1 MLRSVQSN
9 FMVTPIDQTDHRPRP
24 SVPTL
29 IGNGGH
35 IVSFARIRLL
45 FGAHGLASGFL
56 LPFPV
61 LLLSSK
67 GVDAATIGLVLGAA
81 AFVSM
86 LSFPVWGLLA
96 DGPLGRERSVVL
108 SGLLAAAA
116 GVSIIL
122 AGSDVTLMAIC
133 IVLAWVGMAAWSPI
147 TDAMA
152 LAVLGDRS
160 GAYGRF
166 RAWTS
171 MGWAVA
177 AISGGFAYALV
188 GPDMLLTLFVAG
200 SLGVAA
206 FAFRPRQTRRGR
218 HANTHRPRLLTELRA
233 ALVAAPVLLPI
244 LLALFLETLGNNAA
258 NAMIPL
264 RILDVGGGAIIVGFA
279 AAAPAIVEVPLFP
292 STGPMI
298 ARMGLR
304 RFYVLGLL
312 IAAATLVFVAVVSD
326 PGLVA
331 ISRGV
336 DGVSYVLRYAGIV
349 VIIGAILPA
358 SLRATGQSLAWLV
371 GGGISAVIAGPLA
384 GAMYAS
390 LGGGLLFATCA
401 ALVLAGAAVAWWALR
416 GPAFQ
421 VPAGRERTSG
431 EPDGA
436 AEGSGA

>member
-1 MLRSVQSN
+1 M
-9 FMVTPIDQTDHRPRP
+9 
-24 SVPTL
+24 
-29 IGNGGH
+29 
-35 IVSFARIRLL
+35 SFARIRML

-61 LLLSSK
+61 LLLTSK
-67 GVDAATIGLVLGAA
+67 GMDAATIGLVLGAA

-96 DGPLGRERSVVL
+96 DGSLGRERSVVL
-108 SGLLAAAA
+108 SGLLAALA
-116 GVSIIL
+116 GVCIIL
-122 AGSDVTLMAIC
+122 AGSDVTLMSIC

-152 LAVLGDRS
+152 LAALGDRS

-171 MGWAVA
+171 MGWAVS
-177 AISGGFAYALV
+177 AIAGGFAYALV
-188 GPDMLLTLFVAG
+188 GPDLLLSLFVAS

-206 FAFRPRQTRRGR
+206 FAYRPRPTRKGR
-218 HANTHRPRLLTELRA
+218 HVTAHRPRLLTELRS
-233 ALVAAPVLLPI
+233 ALATAPVLLPI

-258 NAMIPL
+258 NAMMPL
-264 RILDVGGGAIIVGFA
+264 RILDIGGGAIIVGFA

-292 STGPMI
+292 VTGPMI
-298 ARMGLR
+298 ARLGLR

-312 IAAATLVFVAVVSD
+312 IAAATLMFVSVVSD

-331 ISRGV
+331 ISKGV

-349 VIIGAILPA
+349 IIIGVILPP

-371 GGGISAVIAGPLA
+371 GAGLSAVIAGPLA
-384 GAMYAS
+384 GVMYGS
-390 LGGGLLFATCA
+390 LGSGLFVACA
-401 ALVLAGAAVAWWALR
+401 LLVLLGAAVAWWALR
-416 GPAFQ
+416 GPTFQ
-421 VPAGRERTSG
+421 A
-431 EPDGA
+431 A
-436 AEGSGA
+436 AEQGQTTAGSITA

>member
-1 MLRSVQSN
+1 
-9 FMVTPIDQTDHRPRP
+9 
-24 SVPTL
+24 
-29 IGNGGH
+29 
-35 IVSFARIRLL
+35 VSFARIRLL

-61 LLLSSK
+61 LLLSSR

-86 LSFPVWGLLA
+86 LAFPAWGLLA

-108 SGLLAAAA
+108 SGLIAA
-116 GVSIIL
+116 L
-122 AGSDVTLMAIC
+122 AGTCILLSGSNVTFMSAG
-133 IVLAWVGMAAWSPI
+133 IVVAWVGMAAWAPI

-152 LAVLGDRS
+152 LAALGDRS

-171 MGWAVA
+171 LGWAVA
-177 AISGGFAYALV
+177 ATMGGFAYALV
-188 GPDMLLTLFVAG
+188 GPELLLVLYIASAMG
-200 SLGVAA
+200 LAV
-206 FAFRPRQTRRGR
+206 FAFRPRHVRMGR
-218 HANTHRPRLLTELRA
+218 HVAARRSPLLRELRS
-233 ALVAAPVLLPI
+233 ALVTAPVLLPI

-264 RILDVGGGAIIVGFA
+264 RILDVGGGAIIIGVA
-279 AAAPAIVEVPLFP
+279 AAAPAMVETPLFP

-298 ARMGLR
+298 ARLGLR

-312 IAAATLVFVAVVSD
+312 ISTATLAFVALVSD

-331 ISRGV
+331 VSRGV

-349 VIIGAILPA
+349 LIIGAILPP
-358 SLRATGQSLAWLV
+358 SLRATGQSMAWLV

-384 GAMYAS
+384 GATYER
-390 LGGGLLFATCA
+390 LGGGVLFASCA
-401 ALVLAGAAVAWWALR
+401 MLVLSGAAVAWWALR
-416 GPAFQ
+416 GPTFRAHQ
-421 VPAGRERTSG
+421 PGHEPTSAPAMPAVP
-431 EPDGA
+431 
-436 AEGSGA
+436 